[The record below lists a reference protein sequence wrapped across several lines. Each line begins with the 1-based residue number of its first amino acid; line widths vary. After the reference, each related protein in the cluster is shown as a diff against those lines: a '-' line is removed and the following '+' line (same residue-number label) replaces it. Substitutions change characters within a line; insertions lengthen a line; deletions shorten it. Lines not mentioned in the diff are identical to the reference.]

1 MHFSKPLT
9 FHHCFL
15 SLSHGVLTLLT
26 YESGVGCQAG
36 LVIVLVGTGARCVRG
51 HSAVHGVV
59 DQPGPAYRVQHKQ
72 RRGR

>member
-9 FHHCFL
+9 FHCFFL

-26 YESGVGCQAG
+26 YESRVGCQAG
-36 LVIVLVGTGARCVRG
+36 LVIVLVGTGARRVRG

-59 DQPGPAYRVQHKQ
+59 N
-72 RRGR
+72 